1 MLLFKS
7 QVLCLATFYALVIKR
22 PDKEDDQPSTPHLKS
37 DEEYIHERLTEE
49 ELKDPEKLAQLERQK
64 QECPIKPP
72 DTDELEEA
80 RETR

>member
-1 MLLFKS
+1 MNSDLPEEVNPEELNP
-7 QVLCLATFYALVIKR
+7 Q
-22 PDKEDDQPSTPHLKS
+22 EDDQPSTPHLKS